1 MNKRC
6 ISTTIS
12 TSEVTASASMGQHA
26 TLEGCYGWIVLIGLG
41 VTATDM
47 GVHSKDYVI
56 LQSWMHS
63 VESL

>member
-1 MNKRC
+1 
-6 ISTTIS
+6 
-12 TSEVTASASMGQHA
+12 MGQHA

-41 VTATDM
+41 ETATDM